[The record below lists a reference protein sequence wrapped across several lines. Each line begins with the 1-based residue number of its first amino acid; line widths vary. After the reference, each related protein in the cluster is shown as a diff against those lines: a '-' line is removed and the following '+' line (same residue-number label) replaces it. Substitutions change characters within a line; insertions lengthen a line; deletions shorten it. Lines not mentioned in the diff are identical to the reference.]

1 MNRRNFVKSAAIGTV
16 VSFGSAGCRRAGTL
30 ADNAPDQGKTAGTG
44 TSGPF
49 ELEETTVAALQE
61 GMKSGKYSARSI
73 TQSYL
78 NRIESVNHSGPALR
92 AVIETNPDA
101 LKIADDLDAERK
113 SRGARGPLH
122 GIPVLL
128 KDNIDTNDRL
138 TTTAGSLALEGSI
151 PSKDSFLAK
160 RLRESGAIILG
171 KTNLSE
177 WANFRGDASS
187 SGWSARGGQCRNPYV
202 LDRSPS
208 GSSSGSGA
216 AISANLC
223 AVSIGTETDGSITAP
238 SSHCGLVGIKP
249 TVGLV
254 SRAGVIPISHSQ
266 DTAGPMCRT
275 VADAAVLLGAI
286 TGVDPRDTATAAS
299 NGHSFTDYTRFL
311 DPNGLKGARIGVA
324 RKFFGFHPAVDRL
337 METSLDVMK
346 KGGAELIDLPD
357 FFNASQVEESEL
369 EVLLYEFK
377 ADLNAYLAGL
387 GDKFSTLTLKEL
399 IDFNEQNRDREMAA
413 YGQEIFLKAEKKGPL
428 TDKAYLQALEKNHR
442 LTRAE
447 GIDAVTTNH
456 KLDAI
461 VAPTAGPASVIDQL
475 TGEKY
480 LGSTTTL
487 AAVAGYPHIT
497 LPAGFVSE
505 LPVGISFFG
514 RAWSEPTLIKLAF
527 AFEQATKAR
536 KPPKFLPTLK
546 LV

>member
-1 MNRRNFVKSAAIGTV
+1 MNRRSFVKAAAIGTA
-16 VSFGSAGCRRAGTL
+16 VSFGSAGCRQTGSL
-30 ADNAPDQGKTAGTG
+30 ADKAQGRTAGAG
-44 TSGPF
+44 ASERPF
-49 ELEETTVAALQE
+49 ELEETTVAALQD
-61 GMKSGKYSARSI
+61 GMKSGKYSAHSI

-78 NRIESVNHSGPALR
+78 NRIEALNHFGPALR

-101 LKIADDLDAERK
+101 LKIADELDAERK

-122 GIPVLL
+122 GIPILL

-151 PSKDSFLAK
+151 PPQDSFVAK
-160 RLRESGAIILG
+160 RLRQAGAIILG

-216 AISANLC
+216 ATAANLC
-223 AVSIGTETDGSITAP
+223 AISIGTETDGSITAP

-266 DTAGPMCRT
+266 DTAGPMCRS
-275 VADAAVLLGAI
+275 VADAAVLLGAV
-286 TGVDPRDTATAAS
+286 TGVDPRDSATAAS
-299 NGHSFTDYTRFL
+299 NGHSFNDYSQFL
-311 DPNGLKGARIGVA
+311 DPNGLTGARIGVA
-324 RKFFGFHPAVDRL
+324 RKFFGFHPVVDRL
-337 METSLDVMK
+337 MDASLDTMK

-387 GDKFSTLTLKEL
+387 GDKFRTLTLKSL
-399 IDFNEQNRDREMAA
+399 IDFNEKNSDREMAT
-413 YGQEIFLKAEKKGPL
+413 YGQEIFLKAEKKGLL
-428 TDKAYLQALEKNHR
+428 TDKAYLQALKKNHR
-442 LTRAE
+442 LTRTE
-447 GIDAVTTNH
+447 GIDAVMTKH

-461 VAPTAGPASVIDQL
+461 VSPTTGPASVIDQL

-480 LGSTTTL
+480 LGNTTTL
-487 AAVAGYPHIT
+487 AAVAGYPHLT

-546 LV
+546 LL